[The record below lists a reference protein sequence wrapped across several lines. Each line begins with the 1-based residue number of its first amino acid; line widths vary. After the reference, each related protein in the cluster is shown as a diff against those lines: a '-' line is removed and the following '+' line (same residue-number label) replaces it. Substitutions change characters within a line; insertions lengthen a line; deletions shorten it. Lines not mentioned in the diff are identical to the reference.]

1 MTYIQPNKKSI
12 ISRLSLLLLSAV
24 ILMAFAVVILYNK
37 TVDLEHGIKAM
48 RNDIKKTE
56 AKNTE
61 LKEKI
66 FALFDSSNFKETFGG
81 NLIQDKNPE
90 YLEIK
95 LEGITQASV
104 PR

>member
-1 MTYIQPNKKSI
+1 
-12 ISRLSLLLLSAV
+12 LLLLAAV

-37 TVDLEHGIKAM
+37 TVDLEHGITAM

-66 FALFDSSNFKETFGG
+66 FALFDSSNLKETLGG
-81 NLIQDKNPE
+81 SLIQDKNPQ
-90 YLEIK
+90 YLEVK
-95 LEGITQASV
+95 LEGITQAPI